1 MRERQVVLDTET
13 TGLDPAQ
20 GHRVIE
26 IGCIELRNRR
36 LTEQRF
42 HVYLRPERAID
53 EGAIRVHGLTN
64 EFLADQPR
72 FAEIAEQFLEFVRG
86 AELIIHNA
94 PFDLGFL
101 NHELQRC
108 GRGQSTLEQLCAV
121 EDTLLLARQ
130 RHPGQRNNLDALCK
144 RYGVDNSQRTL
155 HGALLDAEIL
165 ADVYLAMTRQQDS
178 LFVQESAATVRRKQE
193 SRRAAPP
200 RSRPPLPVIRASA
213 EECASHDQYL
223 DMLDKKSG
231 GACVWRRLDEA
242 ATGSV

>member
-13 TGLDPAQ
+13 TGLDPGQ

-72 FAEIAEQFLEFVRG
+72 FAEIAESFLEFVRG

-108 GRGQSTLEQLCAV
+108 GRGQSTLEQLCTV

-144 RYGVDNSQRTL
+144 RYGIDNSQRTL

-178 LFVQESAATVRRKQE
+178 LFVQESAATVRGKQE
-193 SRRAAPP
+193 SRRAAVP

-213 EECASHDQYL
+213 EELAAHDQYL

-242 ATGSV
+242 ASSA